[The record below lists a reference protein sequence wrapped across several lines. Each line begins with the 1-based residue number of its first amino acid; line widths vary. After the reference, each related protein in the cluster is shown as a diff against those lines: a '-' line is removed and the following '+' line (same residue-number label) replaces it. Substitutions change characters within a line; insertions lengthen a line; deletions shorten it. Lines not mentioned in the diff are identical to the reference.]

1 MEIGRCLQLPGAM
14 KNKYTQ
20 KKSSTKKLMSK
31 LNFTPF
37 PILTTERLILRCLEV
52 SDDQQLFILRS
63 DNRVNQYLV
72 RSKQKDIKE
81 SRAFI
86 SKINDGINNNKWIYW
101 AITLKESP
109 KLIGTICLW
118 NFSPKKNVAELGY
131 ELDPAFQGKGI
142 MNEAS
147 KIIIEFGFQ
156 EIELNTIEAYTH
168 ISNNNSSKLLL
179 RNNFKQDEEQKDKEN
194 RDNII
199 FTLTKQNWMQI
210 KLNTTSH

>member
-1 MEIGRCLQLPGAM
+1 
-14 KNKYTQ
+14 
-20 KKSSTKKLMSK
+20 MSK

-52 SDDQQLFILRS
+52 SDDQQLFKLRS
-63 DNRVNQYLV
+63 NNRVNQFIA
-72 RSKQKDIKE
+72 RPKQKDINE

-118 NFSPKKNVAELGY
+118 NFFSKKTVAELGY
-131 ELDPAFQGKGI
+131 ELDPTFQGKGI
-142 MNEAS
+142 MNEAL
-147 KIIIEFGFQ
+147 KKIIEFGFQ
-156 EIELNTIEAYTH
+156 EIEFNKIDAYTH
-168 ISNNNSSKLLL
+168 KNNYNSTKLLL
-179 RNNFKQDEEQKDKEN
+179 KNNFKQDAERKDKEN

-199 FTLTKQNWMQI
+199 FTLTKQNWMEI
-210 KLNTTSH
+210 KLNTTSR